1 MNEKSQIFKFCE
13 KIDWYSPG
21 SCDHMLD
28 GLSKYWPLIGQCS
41 RHPGFSLAVSDHES
55 SAKWVLVPR
64 DISAQLPYYFQAYFT
79 RFFQERIPLIL
90 LPSDVIRKIR
100 SLCCQKVFLSTKVEM
115 CFLAHHRTGQGKKV
129 ILIKKTRCWDGKW
142 KSKSNCAPD

>member
-21 SCDHMLD
+21 PCDHMLD
-28 GLSKYWPLIGQCS
+28 GLSKYWPLIGQCF
-41 RHPGFSLAVSDHES
+41 RNPGFSLAVSDHES

-90 LPSDVIRKIR
+90 LPSDVIRKNQITVLSKSFLVNQSWNVFSR
-100 SLCCQKVFLSTKVEM
+100 SPQD
-115 CFLAHHRTGQGKKV
+115 RTGEKSYLDKENKV
-129 ILIKKTRCWDGKW
+129 LGW
-142 KSKSNCAPD
+142 KMEI